1 MIMDYKKLIHD
12 ESAFL
17 CETLEARM
25 QDYGFKN
32 MGRMELF
39 LWDLE
44 LFLQIQ
50 GRFGDRVG
58 TKGRCPCFKIAGQQP
73 R

>member
-1 MIMDYKKLIHD
+1 MIMDYKKLFHD
-12 ESAFL
+12 EVAFRR
-17 CETLEARM
+17 ETLEARM
-25 QDYGFKN
+25 QDYGFKK

-50 GRFGDRVG
+50 CV
-58 TKGRCPCFKIAGQQP
+58 A
-73 R
+73 